1 MKCANERKKEDGTF
15 QREFRC
21 LRVDFGRWLMFQIR
35 SLGFA
40 LILIGVNYLI
50 FKERELGEKASEVE
64 KYMNE
69 AVEMR

>member
-1 MKCANERKKEDGTF
+1 MEHSSVSLVVWE
-15 QREFRC
+15 
-21 LRVDFGRWLMFQIR
+21 LILVWLMFQIR

-64 KYMNE
+64 KYVNE